1 MGFCREAEAT
11 ADFFKSINLMPF
23 AEFGAQFHLGDISDT
38 VDDFTNQLAQSGV
51 WLTNVEP
58 ADVGATWEMA
68 SEAISSY
75 CLESVVD
82 QLKRAF
88 DDEDDFEA
96 KYGKTDTV
104 EEVVE
109 LYIKHKLHTDVVR
122 TTLVFATHYPQ
133 FAERIEKLFDVQS
146 GAAAYAAMNGN
157 MPEVTQ
163 ILTKSVGSAIWD
175 FFRKNSG
182 YSGTVGN
189 VLLERL
195 LVQTESG
202 DVMDIYLMR
211 EVGKSRYRHDGGV
224 VPVLLYVEHKKLHFN
239 YAYYTAVCYSE
250 DLNDYLKVKL
260 RNIVS
265 KKTGLVFDSE
275 EDWVSGEVLPHLD
288 VKRTADDETNV
299 GGSAHSLVRIR
310 GDVNAPAYIAFT
322 ESENVTRLANTA
334 EFKRLGMITSALD
347 HASLGFYGCVPK
359 KFYVAKGSVYTES
372 DIDIRLYADN
382 LEGVTM
388 LMHEEDAST
397 KVATT
402 DMMNSLG
409 VAVAI
414 VEGSFVN
421 PAIAKVHLGG
431 GHRKR
436 HNPHTVTTWEPND
449 NTPFALSEVP
459 DIRVLELFVPEGSGD
474 KPVVFYVQSESGK
487 WYEYNYSSAP
497 DTLTPK
503 QVRAFEV
510 CGAVDSA
517 PLQGAGESYRFGT
530 MMRDGYFHEQGGAM
544 FLKSKAEELGR
555 KIKTPHGGSYLSMQN
570 DMRLVWDTLK
580 HIPEKDF

>member
-23 AEFGAQFHLGDISDT
+23 AEFGAQFHLGDISDA
-38 VDDFTNQLAQSGV
+38 VDDFNRKLVQNCV
-51 WLTNVEP
+51 WLEP
-58 ADVGATWEMA
+58 GESANTGATWEQA
-68 SEAISSY
+68 AKAISSH
-75 CLESVVD
+75 CLEGVVN
-82 QLKRAF
+82 QLKRTF

-109 LYIKHKLHTDVVR
+109 LYVEHKLHSDVVK
-122 TTLVFATHYPQ
+122 TTLEFATLYPQ
-133 FAERIEKLFDVQS
+133 FAERIESLFDVQS
-146 GAAAYAAMNGN
+146 GAAAYAALNGR

-163 ILTKSVGSAIWD
+163 ILSKSVGSAIWD
-175 FFRKNSG
+175 FFRKDSA
-182 YSGTVGN
+182 YSGMAGN

-195 LVQTESG
+195 LVQTESN
-202 DVMDIYLMR
+202 DVLDIYLMR

-224 VPVLLYVEHKKLHFN
+224 IPTLLYVEHKKLHFN
-239 YAYYTAVCYSE
+239 YAYYTAVSFST
-250 DLNDYLKVKL
+250 DLNDFLEDKL
-260 RNIVS
+260 RNIIS
-265 KKTGLVFDSE
+265 KKTGLVFENE
-275 EDWVSGEVLPHLD
+275 EDGLKGEVLPHLD
-288 VKRTADDETNV
+288 VKRTAEDEANV

-322 ESENVTRLANTA
+322 KSENVSRLANTA
-334 EFKRLGMITSALD
+334 EFKRLGMITSTLD

-372 DIDIRLYADN
+372 DIDIRMYADD

-388 LMHEEDAST
+388 LTHEEDAST

-402 DMMNSLG
+402 DMMNSMG

-414 VEGSFVN
+414 IEGSFVN

-474 KPVVFYVQSESGK
+474 KPVVFYVQSESEK

-503 QVRAFEV
+503 QIRAFEV

-517 PLQGAGESYRFGT
+517 PLQGLGESYRFGT

-544 FLKSKAEELGR
+544 FLKNKAEELGR

-580 HIPEKDF
+580 QIPEKDF